1 MQEEGGVVITPLKV
15 VLAVAAVA
23 TTTMEAAGRNH
34 QDRRWRR
41 CLNSVRNDGNDEE
54 VMTANPFLATI
65 KLRKTGAD
73 FGPSNPPPPQDS
85 EEHDKMEVAVTE
97 TCT

>member
-1 MQEEGGVVITPLKV
+1 MQEEGGVVITLLKE

-23 TTTMEAAGRNH
+23 K
-34 QDRRWRR
+34 QWRR
-41 CLNSVRNDGNDEE
+41 RVEIIKIGGGGGDINSVLNDGDDEE

-65 KLRKTGAD
+65 KLQKTGAD
-73 FGPSNPPPPQDS
+73 FGSSNLPPPQDS
-85 EEHDKMEVAVTE
+85 EEHDQMEVAVTE